1 VGVAQPDQGSRIT
14 AKPLRTMNTTRCQIL
29 TLLIFVG
36 LVVPTMPVAAGH
48 SCWGDSCSLHVRQTP
63 QSCCDAEQ
71 QVEPCAQDQDDDCCS
86 SGGCDCICCGAAV
99 VTALL
104 RSTPVQV
111 TIAPR
116 AVSIAICRSTLSP
129 QDAVGALLRPPRS

>member
-1 VGVAQPDQGSRIT
+1 
-14 AKPLRTMNTTRCQIL
+14 MNTTRCRIL

-36 LVVPTMPVAAGH
+36 LVVPTLPVAAGH